1 MNSHVANTESL
12 AFVRN
17 VRMTFSQHHCGK
29 ENSMTQIQ
37 YLLNEVARRMKA
49 KGTPDF
55 YKPFTEEESRL
66 LREHYAS
73 QFQSLAGDDDHFILT
88 RDTRVP
94 LAMSYERIVVGDYG
108 PFVEIRPSEANMD
121 MLRYHF
127 GSAPRRPVSYIWLD
141 LVGEDGI
148 VSQAKIYYQQK
159 TVQYA
164 DYRPEMLYVSP
175 HQVTK
180 VRKLS
185 QEVAA

>member
-17 VRMTFSQHHCGK
+17 VRMTFSQH
-29 ENSMTQIQ
+29 
-37 YLLNEVARRMKA
+37 
-49 KGTPDF
+49 
-55 YKPFTEEESRL
+55 
-66 LREHYAS
+66 
-73 QFQSLAGDDDHFILT
+73 
-88 RDTRVP
+88 
-94 LAMSYERIVVGDYG
+94 
-108 PFVEIRPSEANMD
+108 
-121 MLRYHF
+121 HF

>member
-66 LREHYAS
+66 LREHYARS
-73 QFQSLAGDDDHFILT
+73 TTSRRRCSMPITVPKCCTFPRT
-88 RDTRVP
+88 R
-94 LAMSYERIVVGDYG
+94 
-108 PFVEIRPSEANMD
+108 
-121 MLRYHF
+121 
-127 GSAPRRPVSYIWLD
+127 
-141 LVGEDGI
+141 
-148 VSQAKIYYQQK
+148 
-159 TVQYA
+159 
-164 DYRPEMLYVSP
+164 
-175 HQVTK
+175 
-180 VRKLS
+180 
-185 QEVAA
+185 